1 MEESEDEADFENIE
15 HDKYVSLSKEYIMT
29 CRFHKR
35 FCKWVP
41 IEIATGKEII
51 TKQQVKQH
59 EMSYTSYHHRMK

>member
-1 MEESEDEADFENIE
+1 
-15 HDKYVSLSKEYIMT
+15 MT

-41 IEIATGKEII
+41 IEISTGKEII

-59 EMSYTSYHHRMK
+59 EMCYNGYHHRMK